1 MTARTRKTT
10 ASVKAS
16 PVKRTTGKAA
26 PVKVTRAPATLDS
39 SSTGPA
45 PKDPETL
52 RKLIKITRDRRWRA
66 GRRGDDQ
73 LVAEMNE
80 RLDVLLGNVK
90 APVKRTARKAAAPV
104 KAARKAAP
112 VKVVPAR
119 RAPVKRA
126 VVKVVGRRRYSHRPQ
141 SGEAAY

>member
-1 MTARTRKTT
+1 MATRKTVTSTRKAT
-10 ASVKAS
+10 A
-16 PVKRTTGKAA
+16 PVKRSTRRAA

-45 PKDPETL
+45 PKNPETL

-66 GRRGDDQ
+66 GRRGDEQ

-112 VKVVPAR
+112 VKAVPAR

-126 VVKVVGRRRYSHRPQ
+126 VVGKLAARR
-141 SGEAAY
+141 